1 MNHVDA
7 ERQLIIVPSL
17 LLPEVASAIGRG
29 RQDDGLAM
37 AYVEQLRQLPHLTF
51 IAIDSTIAW
60 RAASIAAAQR
70 LRGSNAIY
78 AAVAQRYNTTLVT
91 LDAEQL
97 QRLNDVIP
105 TRTPAQISQ
114 TWAAQS
120 EE

>member
-1 MNHVDA
+1 
-7 ERQLIIVPSL
+7 
-17 LLPEVASAIGRG
+17 
-29 RQDDGLAM
+29 M